1 MKRILV
7 IDDSHVVR
15 SFHTN
20 VLKTAGFKTDGA
32 ADGVEALEKSLSNR
46 YDLILSDINM
56 PNMDGLTFIRR
67 YRDVGQETPII
78 ILSTQE
84 ESIHKQKG
92 YEAGANLYIVK
103 PVKPADLIHHVNL
116 LLGSKL

>member
-20 VLKTAGFKTDGA
+20 ILKTAGFRTDGA
-32 ADGVEALEKSLSNR
+32 ADGVEALEMSLSKQ

-67 YRDVGQETPII
+67 YRAGNAHHYPLHAGGGRSQT
-78 ILSTQE
+78 
-84 ESIHKQKG
+84 KG
-92 YEAGANLYIVK
+92 L
-103 PVKPADLIHHVNL
+103 
-116 LLGSKL
+116 